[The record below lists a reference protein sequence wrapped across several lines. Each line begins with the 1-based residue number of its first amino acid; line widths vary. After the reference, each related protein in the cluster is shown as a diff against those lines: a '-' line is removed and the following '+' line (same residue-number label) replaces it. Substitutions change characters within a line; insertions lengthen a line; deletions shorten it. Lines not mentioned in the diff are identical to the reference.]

1 MTENQHLGWYQ
12 KISPKCVR
20 KGLIELSTMS
30 SGGTAKPMLNSH
42 IPVNESV
49 ELRTCYGRIPLF
61 GCHLGCH
68 VRFYGVVWRGEA
80 S

>member
-1 MTENQHLGWYQ
+1 
-12 KISPKCVR
+12 
-20 KGLIELSTMS
+20 
-30 SGGTAKPMLNSH
+30 MLNSH